1 MYKKSKSTVA
11 GTQRAEGIQYINNV
25 PVRIRMLA
33 TVQRYNIVQ
42 AAFIFSVDKGGYNTG
57 DSRFYPLCLSV
68 K

>member
-1 MYKKSKSTVA
+1 
-11 GTQRAEGIQYINNV
+11 
-25 PVRIRMLA
+25 MLA